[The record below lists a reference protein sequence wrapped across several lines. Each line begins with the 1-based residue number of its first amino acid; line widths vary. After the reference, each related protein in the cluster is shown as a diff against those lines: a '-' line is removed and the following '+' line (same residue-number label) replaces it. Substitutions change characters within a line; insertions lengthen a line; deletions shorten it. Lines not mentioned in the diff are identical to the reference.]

1 MSRTLQFELKFYFIY
16 TYLLYDPKTSLIWL
30 FLWNYIFFVKYEIK
44 VDRGKCK
51 FGFGV
56 NVNIYNKYNLKYYG
70 LPNYYFSTP
79 GCAIISKKTSG
90 TEYTLKDA
98 EKAVAT
104 KKKGNKM

>member
-1 MSRTLQFELKFYFIY
+1 
-16 TYLLYDPKTSLIWL
+16 
-30 FLWNYIFFVKYEIK
+30 
-44 VDRGKCK
+44 
-51 FGFGV
+51 
-56 NVNIYNKYNLKYYG
+56 LKYYG